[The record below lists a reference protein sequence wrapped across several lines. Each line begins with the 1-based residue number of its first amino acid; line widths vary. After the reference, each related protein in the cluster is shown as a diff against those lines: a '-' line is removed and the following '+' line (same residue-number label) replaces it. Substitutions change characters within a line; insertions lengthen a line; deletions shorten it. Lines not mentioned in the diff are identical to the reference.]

1 MDNGDFTEVLLQ
13 LLSSTYDKEPTR
25 NEKYAKQLV
34 GVHEEFVKRN
44 EKLTRLLTDFIDQR
58 KERIRTNKFLKKF
71 IFWFFVS
78 MLGVLTITVA
88 LFVVFNIDNVKTIP
102 AVIAL
107 VSISVTY
114 LVSLIAVLEVM
125 SKYLFPVDEEKDTIA
140 MIKAVI
146 KNDVQV
152 EKLMSAA
159 ISKSRYDEIEWLKKV
174 KELHDGGVLSEKEFT
189 EWKEHL
195 LKKMKREK

>member
-1 MDNGDFTEVLLQ
+1 MDNGEFEKVLYQ
-13 LLSSTYDKEPTR
+13 LLSSRYDKEPTK

-34 GVHEEFVKRN
+34 SVHEEFVKRN
-44 EKLTRLLTDFIDQR
+44 EKLTKLLADFIDQR
-58 KERIRTNKFLKKF
+58 KERIKTNNFLKKF

-78 MLGVLTITVA
+78 MLAVLTVVVAVFVAINRDNIT
-88 LFVVFNIDNVKTIP
+88 TMP

-107 VSISVTY
+107 VSVSITY

-125 SKYLFPVDEEKDTIA
+125 SKYLFPIDEEKDTIA

-159 ISKSRYDEIEWLKKV
+159 ISKSSYDDIERLKKL
-174 KELHDGGVLSEKEFT
+174 KELNDAGIITDEEFGVLKGQV
-189 EWKEHL
+189 
-195 LKKMKREK
+195 LKK